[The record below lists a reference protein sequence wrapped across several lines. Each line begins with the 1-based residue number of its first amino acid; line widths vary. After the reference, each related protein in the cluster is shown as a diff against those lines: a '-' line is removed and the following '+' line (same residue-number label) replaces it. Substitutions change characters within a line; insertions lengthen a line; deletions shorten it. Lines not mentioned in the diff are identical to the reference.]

1 MGRSQRQTKI
11 RGMNEAE
18 FERYVRDGERNKQV
32 LELVH
37 NWCSHAEVRNHGG
50 VGLIAQSTGLPLGM
64 FGMHCD
70 HAPAGGLAGW
80 HLEVGVLDFYD
91 RNCAHC
97 DKRQAV
103 RLPNLIQLVGER
115 DRELERRKEESERFQ
130 AAAAAARA
138 ARKQRRDALRVG
150 QSVATSALLDD
161 LESLDDSS
169 SRDARTRI
177 VETVKLAPEVLTEPI
192 VEYFFELA
200 ASRAGGCQNEALR
213 ALQYVAADPKR
224 LTAVA
229 LNCLAHHDAIEAAAS
244 IVLATP
250 GLAEEAAVEAAVP
263 ALVALAGPPRSQFG
277 GHERRLQPDPLLAVF
292 AAWPDPVSRGIQRL
306 LDSRQ
311 SYPIRIGTAALKVLS
326 AVDPH
331 LPGRYAK
338 TLVAKLVRAHLL
350 IDEDKA
356 DRDLNMVCS
365 DLQRSLAAAFLQEP
379 AATDQLIADFFEG
392 ASSAG
397 EGRLA
402 RVYGE
407 VFRFAVRGKST
418 LTEVVAGVV
427 LTRIVKFASTSKNE
441 KVLSEIVQ
449 MLRTESGELLG
460 AAKQSLD
467 VVLGAAAVLDDRLE
481 AFEADLKLKTNATT
495 LDLLE
500 ANNARSSL
508 YSLRESFSA
517 MAAKAASGDRLATE
531 SYVDFLAK
539 INEDRTGLSSAL
551 LKESNHL
558 IATPEG
564 LNLVLP
570 ELYSGLV
577 GADTLVRASAAK
589 TLGKAGK
596 SRIADLPE
604 LVLEA
609 FILLLQDPYVIVHRA
624 AANALGN
631 IPLPPRLEHSADSAL
646 LQLIIAY
653 SSGKDA
659 EDFLP
664 RCMQLY
670 LHRFA
675 DERQLRGGLAAG
687 FIRILNAMPASRQLR
702 ELKSMSRFLKAQ
714 PEYVD
719 LVIRVFD
726 DEAVSEYGEEDA
738 IELAYMI
745 PDEEVLKRA
754 DDLAKVIVRRQD
766 RALYVGAMVE
776 ILTRAG
782 AWTQA
787 VSAIRA
793 SWEHLPDTV
802 PMKRAKWTVQL
813 QLVAVQFEAAV
824 AAGDVTQLVALKSEW
839 ESLEKALQDDE
850 KHYAE
855 RRNPLPSFFR
865 SNSGG

>member
-1 MGRSQRQTKI
+1 
-11 RGMNEAE
+11 MNEAE

-50 VGLIAQSTGLPLGM
+50 TGLIAQWTGLPLGM

-115 DRELERRKEESERFQ
+115 DRELARRKEESDRVQ
-130 AAAAAARA
+130 AAATAARA
-138 ARKQRRDALRVG
+138 ARKRRRDALRVG
-150 QSVATSALLDD
+150 QSAATCALLDD
-161 LESLDDSS
+161 IEALDDSHS
-169 SRDARTRI
+169 QDARTRI
-177 VETVKLAPEVLTEPI
+177 IETVKLAPEVLTEPI

-200 ASRAGGCQNEALR
+200 ASPAGGCQDEALQ
-213 ALQYVAADPKR
+213 ALQYVAADPRR
-224 LTAVA
+224 LTAAA

-244 IVLATP
+244 VVLATP
-250 GLAEEAAVEAAVP
+250 GLAEEAAVEAAVS
-263 ALVALAGPPRSQFG
+263 ALVGLARPPRSQFG
-277 GHERRLQPDPLLAVF
+277 DHERRLQPEPLLAVF
-292 AAWPDPVSRGIQRL
+292 AAWPEPVSRGIQRL
-306 LDSRQ
+306 LDARQ

-326 AVDPH
+326 TVDPH
-331 LPGRYAK
+331 LLGRFAK

-350 IDEDKA
+350 IDDDES

-365 DLQRSLAAAFLQEP
+365 DLQRSLAAALLLEP
-379 AATDQLIADFFEG
+379 VATDQLIADFFEN
-392 ASSAG
+392 ASSEG
-397 EGRLA
+397 EARLA
-402 RVYGE
+402 RVYEE
-407 VFRFAVRGKST
+407 VFRFAVRGKCT
-418 LTEVVAGVV
+418 LTDAVAGVV
-427 LTRIVKFASTSKNE
+427 LTRVVKFASTSKNE

-449 MLRTESGELLG
+449 MLRTESGALLG
-460 AAKQSLD
+460 AAKRSPD

-481 AFEADLKLKTNATT
+481 AFEAELKLKANATT

-500 ANNARSSL
+500 ANNARSSF

-539 INEDRTGLSSAL
+539 INEDRAGLSSAL

-577 GADTLVRASAAK
+577 GTSTLVRASAAK

-596 SRIADLPE
+596 GRIADLPE

-609 FILLLQDPYVIVHRA
+609 FVLLLRDPYVIVHRA
-624 AANALGN
+624 AANALSN
-631 IPLPPRLEHSADSAL
+631 IPLPPHLEHSADSAL
-646 LQLIIAY
+646 LQLVVAY

-675 DERQLRGGLAAG
+675 DERQLRRGLAAG
-687 FIRILNAMPASRQLR
+687 FIRILNAVPASRRLR
-702 ELKSMSRFLKAQ
+702 ELNSMSRYLKDQ

-726 DEAVSEYGEEDA
+726 DEGVSEYGEEDA
-738 IELAYMI
+738 IELAYLI
-745 PDEEVLKRA
+745 PDEQVLQRA
-754 DDLAKVIVRRQD
+754 DDLAKVAVRRQD
-766 RALYVGAMVE
+766 RALYVGAIVE

-782 AWTQA
+782 AWDQA
-787 VSAIRA
+787 VTAVKA
-793 SWEHLPDTV
+793 SWEHVPDTV
-802 PMKRAKWTVQL
+802 PMRRVKWTIRL
-813 QLVAVQFEAAV
+813 QLVAVQFESAV
-824 AAGDVTQLVALKSEW
+824 AAGNLTQLAALKSEW
-839 ESLEKALQDDE
+839 ESLDKALQEDE
-850 KHYAE
+850 KLYAE

-865 SNSGG
+865 SHSGG